1 MNIRAKLTLSFFS
14 IVIVVLTL
22 ICFSIYFFSEDFRK
36 EDFVRRLKNR
46 AINTAKI
53 LIEVKEVNAELLKRM
68 ERNNPA
74 SLPSQFIAIYN
85 DANEALYASDTPA
98 PFSIDSLMFDQ
109 IRSGPDVQYREG
121 KFEVVGFIFN
131 DEQGRY
137 TVIAAAVDVYGK
149 EALDNLR
156 NVLLITFVI
165 SIFIVGVLGWFFSG
179 RVLRP
184 ISKIVDQVSTISEI
198 NLNDRLDEGNNK
210 DELSRLSQTFNRML
224 ERLQAAFASQKNFIA
239 NASHETKTPLTVMR
253 TEIEVSLLQDRDPK
267 YYVGVLQ
274 SVLDGIK
281 GLDRLSTQLLQLAQ
295 ASADYP
301 DKNFNPLRIDD
312 ILWEVKEEL
321 TRAYPDYVIEID
333 FDLNLDTHSLV
344 IAGDD
349 QLIKVALFN
358 LMHNGCKFSDN
369 HRLLVK
375 LETDQTMLTLRFIN
389 SGRGIE
395 PSDLNRI
402 FEPFYR
408 NKAFQQIKGSGIGLS
423 LVNRITQLHKGTI
436 KVDSIPGHMTE
447 FQLKL
452 PIKK

>member
-1 MNIRAKLTLSFFS
+1 MNIRTKLTVTFFV
-14 IVIVVLTL
+14 IVIVVLTM
-22 ICFSIYFFSEDFRK
+22 ISFSIYFFSEDYRK
-36 EDFVRRLKNR
+36 VDFIRRLKNR

-53 LIEVKEVNAELLKRM
+53 LTEVKEVNADLLKRM

-74 SLPSQFIAIYN
+74 SLPNQFIAIYSN
-85 DANEALYASDTPA
+85 DGAVLYASDTPV
-98 PFSIDSLMFDQ
+98 PFNIDSSILEK
-109 IRSGPDVQYREG
+109 IRTGPELQYREG
-121 KFEVVGFIFN
+121 RYEVVGFVLKDSNF
-131 DEQGRY
+131 
-137 TVIAAAVDVYGK
+137 TVIAAAVDVYGV

-156 NVLLITFVI
+156 DVLLITFVV
-165 SIFIVGVLGWFFSG
+165 SVFIVGVLGWFFSG
-179 RVLRP
+179 RVLAP
-184 ISKIVDQVSTISEI
+184 ISKIVDQVSTISEV
-198 NLNDRLDEGNNK
+198 NLDDRLDEGNNV

-239 NASHETKTPLTVMR
+239 NASHEIKTPLTVMR
-253 TEIEVSLLQDRDPK
+253 TEIEVSLLQVRDSN
-267 YYVGVLQ
+267 YYVNVLQ
-274 SVLDGIK
+274 SILEGIA
-281 GLDRLSTQLLQLAQ
+281 GLNRLSTQLLQLAQ

-301 DKNFNPLRIDD
+301 DKNFKPFRIDD
-312 ILWEVKEEL
+312 ILWEVKDEL

-344 IAGDD
+344 VEGDE

-375 LETDQTMLTLRFIN
+375 LETDQMVLTLRFVN
-389 SGRGIE
+389 SGRGID
-395 PSDLNRI
+395 PSEMNRI

-408 NKAFQQIKGSGIGLS
+408 NKAFQKIKGSGIGLS

-436 KVDSIPGHMTE
+436 RVESIPDHVTE

-452 PIKK
+452 PLKR